1 MADAVTMNVSDC
13 IKRMGVNISALSRKT
28 GISDNALRRSIV
40 NKERDLRAR
49 EFMDI
54 CHFLG
59 KNPLDFY
66 PGSAGGSMDTG
77 QTSA

>member
-13 IKRMGVNISALSRKT
+13 VKQMGVNISALSRKT
-28 GISDNALRRSIV
+28 KISDNALRRSIV
-40 NKERDLRAR
+40 NRERDLRAG

-54 CHFLG
+54 CKFLG

-66 PGSAGGSMDTG
+66 PENGRGGMDAQDSA
-77 QTSA
+77 